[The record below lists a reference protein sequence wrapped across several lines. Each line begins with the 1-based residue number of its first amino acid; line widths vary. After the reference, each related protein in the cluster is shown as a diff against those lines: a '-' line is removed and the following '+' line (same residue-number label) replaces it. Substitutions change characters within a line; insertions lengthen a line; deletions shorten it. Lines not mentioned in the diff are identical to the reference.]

1 MSMSMTPPYDQHV
14 RHDFRLFAG
23 RANPGLAKDIA
34 SILGVELGK
43 ISIGTFPNSE
53 TRVQIEESIR
63 GTDSYIIQPTSEPA
77 NENLMELLITI
88 DALKRASAKQITA
101 IIPYFG
107 YARQDHKTTG
117 REPISAKLVADLLTT
132 AGASRVMAIDLHVPQ
147 IQGFFDIPMDH
158 LTAVTTLTNYFRE
171 KNIENGVIVA
181 PDVGRAKLAEKYTDI
196 LRLPLAIM
204 HKRRNGKDGQDVK
217 FVELVGDVKDKT
229 PIVIDDEIAT
239 GGSIFEQAQALA
251 EAGAK
256 PAYVSITHAVLVGPA
271 LDRLQHKSIQEVVTT
286 NTIPVPAEKQLEG
299 KIKVLS
305 IAPLLAEA
313 ILRVHQHRSVSQVF
327 RDQHLD
333 FAV

>member
-1 MSMSMTPPYDQHV
+1 MSILIDQDQHV
-14 RHDFRLFAG
+14 RNDFRLFAG
-23 RANPGLAKDIA
+23 RANPALAKEIA
-34 SILGVELGK
+34 AFLGVELGK
-43 ISIGTFPNSE
+43 ITIGPFPNSE

-63 GTDSYIIQPTSEPA
+63 GTDIYIIQPTCEPA

-88 DALKRASAKQITA
+88 DAMKRASARQITA

-117 REPISAKLVADLLTT
+117 REPISAKLVANLLTT

-158 LTAVTTLTNYFRE
+158 LTALTTLANYFRD
-171 KNIENGVIVA
+171 KQIENGVIVA
-181 PDVGRAKLAEKYTDI
+181 PDVGRAKLAEKYAKI

-204 HKRRNGKDGQDVK
+204 HKRRNGADGQDVE
-217 FVELVGDVKDKT
+217 FVELVGDVEGKT
-229 PIVIDDEIAT
+229 PIIIDDEIAT
-239 GGSIFEQAQALA
+239 GGSIYEQAQALA
-251 EAGAK
+251 AAGAK
-256 PAYVSITHAVLVGPA
+256 PAYVSIAHAVLVGPA
-271 LDRLQHKSIQEVVTT
+271 LERLKHPSIREVVTT
-286 NTIPVPAEKQLEG
+286 DTIPVPAQKQLDG

-305 IAPLLAEA
+305 IASLLAQA
-313 ILRVHQHRSVSQVF
+313 ILRVHLNRSVSQVF

>member
-1 MSMSMTPPYDQHV
+1 MSTLLDQEV
-14 RHDFRLFAG
+14 SRDFRLFAG
-23 RANPGLAKDIA
+23 RANPALAKEIA
-34 SILGVELGK
+34 AILRVELGK
-43 ISIGTFPNSE
+43 ISIGPFPNSE

-63 GTDSYIIQPTSEPA
+63 GTDIYHIQPTIEPS

-88 DALKRASAKQITA
+88 DAMKRASARQITA

-117 REPISAKLVADLLTT
+117 REPISAKLVANLLTT

-158 LTAVTTLTNYFRE
+158 LTAVTTLANYFRD
-171 KNIENGVIVA
+171 KQIENGVVVS
-181 PDVGRAKLAEKYTDI
+181 PDAGRAKLAEKYAQI

-204 HKRRNGKDGQDVK
+204 HKRRNGPDGQEVK

-229 PIVIDDEIAT
+229 PIIIDDEIAT
-239 GGSIFEQAQALA
+239 GGSIYQQAQALA
-251 EAGAK
+251 AAGAK
-256 PAYVSITHAVLVGPA
+256 PAYVSIAHAVLVGPA
-271 LDRLQHKSIQEVVTT
+271 LERLKHPSIREVVTT
-286 NTIPVPAEKQLEG
+286 NTIPIPAEKQLDG

>member
-1 MSMSMTPPYDQHV
+1 MSPMIDQQV

-23 RANPGLAKDIA
+23 RANPALAKEIA
-34 SILGVELGK
+34 AILGVEMGK
-43 ISIGTFPNSE
+43 ISIGPFPNSE

-63 GTDSYIIQPTSEPA
+63 GTDIYLIQPTTEPA
-77 NENLMELLITI
+77 NETLMELLITI
-88 DALKRASAKQITA
+88 DAMKRASARQITA

-117 REPISAKLVADLLTT
+117 REPISAKLVANLITT

-158 LTAVTTLTNYFRE
+158 LTAITTLANYFRE
-171 KNIENGVIVA
+171 KQIDNGVIVA
-181 PDVGRAKLAEKYTDI
+181 PDAGRAKLAEKYSQI

-204 HKRRNGKDGQDVK
+204 HKRRNGPDGQEVK
-217 FVELVGDVKDKT
+217 FVELVGDVKGKT

-239 GGSIFEQAQALA
+239 GGSIFQQAQALA

-256 PAYVSITHAVLVGPA
+256 PAYVSITHPVLVGPA
-271 LDRLQHKSIQEVVTT
+271 LERLNHPSIREVVTT
-286 NTIPVPAEKQLEG
+286 NTIPVPAEKQLDG
-299 KIKVLS
+299 KIHVIS
-305 IAPLLAEA
+305 IAPLIAEA

-327 RDQHLD
+327 RDQQLD

>member
-1 MSMSMTPPYDQHV
+1 MSTYLDHQV
-14 RHDFRLFAG
+14 RPDFRLFAG
-23 RANPGLAKDIA
+23 EANPALAKEIA
-34 SILGVELGK
+34 ACLGVELGK
-43 ISIGTFPNSE
+43 ISIGPFPNSE

-63 GTDSYIIQPTSEPA
+63 GTDIYIVQPTCEPA
-77 NENLMELLITI
+77 NENLMQLLITI
-88 DALKRASAKQITA
+88 DAMKRASARQITA

-117 REPISAKLVADLLTT
+117 REPISAKLVANLLTT

-158 LTAVTTLTNYFRE
+158 LTALTTLANYFRDKE
-171 KNIENGVIVA
+171 IENGVIVA
-181 PDVGRAKLAEKYTDI
+181 PDVGRAKLAEKYAKI

-204 HKRRNGKDGQDVK
+204 HKRRNGADGQDVE

-229 PIVIDDEIAT
+229 PIIIDDEIAT
-239 GGSIFEQAQALA
+239 GGSIYEQAQALS
-251 EAGAK
+251 EAGAR
-256 PAYVSITHAVLVGPA
+256 PAYVSIAHAVLVGPS
-271 LDRLQHKSIQEVVTT
+271 LERLKHPSIREVVTT
-286 NTIPVPAEKQLEG
+286 DTIPVPEDKQIGG

>member
-1 MSMSMTPPYDQHV
+1 
-14 RHDFRLFAG
+14 
-23 RANPGLAKDIA
+23 
-34 SILGVELGK
+34 
-43 ISIGTFPNSE
+43 
-53 TRVQIEESIR
+53 
-63 GTDSYIIQPTSEPA
+63 
-77 NENLMELLITI
+77 MELLITI
-88 DALKRASAKQITA
+88 DAMKRASARQITA

-117 REPISAKLVADLLTT
+117 REPISAKLVANLLTT

-158 LTAVTTLTNYFRE
+158 LTAVTTLANYFRD
-171 KNIENGVIVA
+171 KQIENGVVVS
-181 PDVGRAKLAEKYTDI
+181 PDAGRAKLAEKYAQI

-204 HKRRNGKDGQDVK
+204 HKRRNGPDGQEVK

-239 GGSIFEQAQALA
+239 GGSIYQQAQALA
-251 EAGAK
+251 AAGAK
-256 PAYVSITHAVLVGPA
+256 PAYVSIAHAVLVGPA
-271 LDRLQHKSIQEVVTT
+271 LERLKHPSIREVVTT
-286 NTIPVPAEKQLEG
+286 NTIPIPAEKQLDG

>member
-1 MSMSMTPPYDQHV
+1 MSTLLDQEV
-14 RHDFRLFAG
+14 SRDFRLFAG
-23 RANPGLAKDIA
+23 RANPALAKEIA
-34 SILGVELGK
+34 AILRVELGK
-43 ISIGTFPNSE
+43 ISIGPFPNSE

-63 GTDSYIIQPTSEPA
+63 GTDIYHIQPTIEPS

-88 DALKRASAKQITA
+88 DAMKRASARQITA

-117 REPISAKLVADLLTT
+117 REPISAKLVANLLTT

-158 LTAVTTLTNYFRE
+158 LTAVTTLANYFRD
-171 KNIENGVIVA
+171 KQIENGVVVS
-181 PDVGRAKLAEKYTDI
+181 PDAGRAKLAEKYAQI

-204 HKRRNGKDGQDVK
+204 HKRRNGPDGQEVK

-229 PIVIDDEIAT
+229 PIIIDDEIAT
-239 GGSIFEQAQALA
+239 GGSIHQQAQALA
-251 EAGAK
+251 AAGAK
-256 PAYVSITHAVLVGPA
+256 PAYVSIAHAVLVGPA
-271 LDRLQHKSIQEVVTT
+271 LERLKHPSIREVVTT
-286 NTIPVPAEKQLEG
+286 NTIPIPVEKQLDG

>member
-1 MSMSMTPPYDQHV
+1 MSILIDQDQQV
-14 RHDFRLFAG
+14 RNDFRLFAG
-23 RANPGLAKDIA
+23 RANPALAKEIA
-34 SILGVELGK
+34 ALLGVELGK
-43 ISIGTFPNSE
+43 ITIGPFPNSE

-63 GTDSYIIQPTSEPA
+63 GTDIYIVQPTSEPA

-88 DALKRASAKQITA
+88 DAMKRASARQITA

-117 REPISAKLVADLLTT
+117 REPISAKLVANLLTT

-158 LTAVTTLTNYFRE
+158 LTALTTLANYFRD
-171 KNIENGVIVA
+171 KQIENGVIVA
-181 PDVGRAKLAEKYTDI
+181 PDVGRAKLAEKYAKI

-204 HKRRNGKDGQDVK
+204 HKRRNGADGQDVE

-229 PIVIDDEIAT
+229 PIIIDDEIAT
-239 GGSIFEQAQALA
+239 GGSIYEQAQALA
-251 EAGAK
+251 AAGAK
-256 PAYVSITHAVLVGPA
+256 PAYVSIAHAVLVGPA
-271 LDRLQHKSIQEVVTT
+271 LERLSHPSIREVVTT
-286 NTIPVPAEKQLEG
+286 DTIPVPAEKQLDG

-305 IAPLLAEA
+305 IASLLAQA

>member
-1 MSMSMTPPYDQHV
+1 MSSLMTEQV

-23 RANPGLAKDIA
+23 RANPALAKEIA
-34 SILGVELGK
+34 AILGVEMGK
-43 ISIGTFPNSE
+43 ISIGPFPNSE

-63 GTDSYIIQPTSEPA
+63 GTDIYLIQPTIEPA
-77 NENLMELLITI
+77 NETLMELLITI
-88 DALKRASAKQITA
+88 DAMKRASARQITA

-117 REPISAKLVADLLTT
+117 REPISAKLVANLITT

-158 LTAVTTLTNYFRE
+158 LTAITTLANYFRE
-171 KNIENGVIVA
+171 KQIDNGVVVA
-181 PDVGRAKLAEKYTDI
+181 PDAGRAKLAEKYSQI

-204 HKRRNGKDGQDVK
+204 HKRRNGPDGQEVK
-217 FVELVGDVKDKT
+217 FVELVGEVKGKT

-239 GGSIFEQAQALA
+239 GGSIFQQAQALA
-251 EAGAK
+251 EAGAE
-256 PAYVSITHAVLVGPA
+256 PAYVSISHAVLVGPA
-271 LDRLQHKSIQEVVTT
+271 LERLSHPSIREVVTT
-286 NTIPVPAEKQLEG
+286 NTIPIPAEKQLDG

>member
-1 MSMSMTPPYDQHV
+1 MSNLIEQV
-14 RHDFRLFAG
+14 RSDFRLFAG
-23 RANPGLAKDIA
+23 RANPALAKEIA
-34 SILGVELGK
+34 AILGVELGK
-43 ISIGTFPNSE
+43 ITVEPFPNSE

-63 GTDSYIIQPTSEPA
+63 GTDIYIVQPTSEPA

-88 DALKRASAKQITA
+88 DAMKRASARQITA

-117 REPISAKLVADLLTT
+117 REPISAKLVANLLTT

-158 LTAVTTLTNYFRE
+158 LTALTTLADYFRG
-171 KNIENGVIVA
+171 KDIQNGVIVA
-181 PDVGRAKLAEKYTDI
+181 PDVGRAKLAEKYAKI

-204 HKRRNGKDGQDVK
+204 HKRRNGADGQDVE
-217 FVELVGDVKDKT
+217 FVELVGDVKGKT
-229 PIVIDDEIAT
+229 PIIIDDEIAT
-239 GGSIFEQAQALA
+239 GGSIYQQAQALA
-251 EAGAK
+251 EAGAE
-256 PAYVSITHAVLVGPA
+256 PAYVSIAHAVLVGPA
-271 LDRLQHKSIQEVVTT
+271 LERLKHPSIREVVTT
-286 NTIPVPAEKQLEG
+286 DTIPVPAEKQLDG

-313 ILRVHQHRSVSQVF
+313 ILRIHQHRSVSQVF
-327 RDQHLD
+327 RDKHLD

>member
-1 MSMSMTPPYDQHV
+1 MSTPYGQHV

-23 RANPGLAKDIA
+23 RANPELAEDIA
-34 SILGVELGK
+34 SSLGVELGK
-43 ISIGTFPNSE
+43 ISIGPFPNSE

-63 GTDSYIIQPTSEPA
+63 GTDIYIIQPTSEPA

-88 DALKRASAKQITA
+88 DAMKRASAKQITA

-132 AGASRVMAIDLHVPQ
+132 AGASRVMAIDLHVSQ

-181 PDVGRAKLAEKYTDI
+181 PDAGRAKLAEKYTDI

-239 GGSIFEQAQALA
+239 GGSIYEQAQALA

-256 PAYVSITHAVLVGPA
+256 PAYVSIAHAVLVDPA
-271 LDRLQHKSIQEVVTT
+271 LQRLQHDSIREVVTT
-286 NTIPVPAEKQLEG
+286 NTIPVPEEKQLDG

-327 RDQHLD
+327 KDQHLD

>member
-1 MSMSMTPPYDQHV
+1 MSILIDQDQQV
-14 RHDFRLFAG
+14 RNDFRLFAG
-23 RANPGLAKDIA
+23 RANPALAKEIA
-34 SILGVELGK
+34 AILGVELGK
-43 ISIGTFPNSE
+43 ITIGPFPNSE

-63 GTDSYIIQPTSEPA
+63 GTDIYIVQPTCEPA

-88 DALKRASAKQITA
+88 DAMKRASARQITA

-117 REPISAKLVADLLTT
+117 REPISAKLVANLLTT

-158 LTAVTTLTNYFRE
+158 LTALTTLANYFRD
-171 KNIENGVIVA
+171 KQIENGVIVA
-181 PDVGRAKLAEKYTDI
+181 PDVGRAKLAEKYAKI

-204 HKRRNGKDGQDVK
+204 HKRRNGADGQDVE

-229 PIVIDDEIAT
+229 PIIIDDEIAT
-239 GGSIFEQAQALA
+239 GGSIYEQAQALA
-251 EAGAK
+251 AAGAK
-256 PAYVSITHAVLVGPA
+256 PAYVSIAHAVLVGPA
-271 LDRLQHKSIQEVVTT
+271 LERLSHPSIREVVTT
-286 NTIPVPAEKQLEG
+286 DTIPVPAEKQLDG

-305 IAPLLAEA
+305 IASLLAQA

>member
-1 MSMSMTPPYDQHV
+1 MSIMIDNDHQV
-14 RHDFRLFAG
+14 RQDFRLFAG
-23 RANPGLAKDIA
+23 RANPALAKEIA
-34 SILGVELGK
+34 ALLGVELGK
-43 ISIGTFPNSE
+43 ITIGPFPNSE

-63 GTDSYIIQPTSEPA
+63 GTDIYVVQPTSEPA

-88 DALKRASAKQITA
+88 DAMKRASARQITA

-117 REPISAKLVADLLTT
+117 REPISAKLVANLLTT

-158 LTAVTTLTNYFRE
+158 LTALTTLANYFRD
-171 KNIENGVIVA
+171 KDIENGVIVA
-181 PDVGRAKLAEKYTDI
+181 PDVGRAKLAEKYAKI

-204 HKRRNGKDGQDVK
+204 HKRRNGADGQDVE
-217 FVELVGDVKDKT
+217 FVELVGDVKGKT
-229 PIVIDDEIAT
+229 PIIIDDEIAT
-239 GGSIFEQAQALA
+239 GGSIYQQAQALA
-251 EAGAK
+251 AAGAE
-256 PAYVSITHAVLVGPA
+256 PAYVSIAHAVLVGPA
-271 LDRLQHKSIQEVVTT
+271 LERLSHPSIREVVTT
-286 NTIPVPAEKQLEG
+286 DTIPVPAEKQLGG

-305 IAPLLAEA
+305 IAPLLAQA

>member
-1 MSMSMTPPYDQHV
+1 MSILIDQDQQV
-14 RHDFRLFAG
+14 RNDFRLFAG
-23 RANPGLAKDIA
+23 RANPALAKEIA
-34 SILGVELGK
+34 AILGVELGK
-43 ISIGTFPNSE
+43 ITIGPFPNSE

-63 GTDSYIIQPTSEPA
+63 GTDIYIIQPTSEPA

-88 DALKRASAKQITA
+88 DAMKRASARQITA

-117 REPISAKLVADLLTT
+117 REPISAKLVANLLTT

-158 LTAVTTLTNYFRE
+158 LTALTTLANYFRD
-171 KNIENGVIVA
+171 KQIENGVIVA
-181 PDVGRAKLAEKYTDI
+181 PDVGRAKLAEKYAKI

-204 HKRRNGKDGQDVK
+204 HKRRNGADGQDVE
-217 FVELVGDVKDKT
+217 FVELVGDVKGKT
-229 PIVIDDEIAT
+229 PIIIDDEIAT
-239 GGSIFEQAQALA
+239 GGSIYEQAQALA
-251 EAGAK
+251 AAGAK
-256 PAYVSITHAVLVGPA
+256 PAYVSIAHAVLVGPA
-271 LDRLQHKSIQEVVTT
+271 LERLSHPSIREVVTT
-286 NTIPVPAEKQLEG
+286 DTIPVPAEKQLDG

-305 IAPLLAEA
+305 IASLLAQA

>member
-1 MSMSMTPPYDQHV
+1 MSTYLDQHV

-23 RANPGLAKDIA
+23 RANPTLAKEIA
-34 SILGVELGK
+34 AILGVELGK
-43 ISIGTFPNSE
+43 ISIGPFPNSE

-63 GTDSYIIQPTSEPA
+63 GTDIYIIQPTSEPA

-88 DALKRASAKQITA
+88 DAMKRASAYQITA

-117 REPISAKLVADLLTT
+117 REPISAKLVANLLTT

-158 LTAVTTLTNYFRE
+158 LTALTTLANYFLE
-171 KNIENGVIVA
+171 KEIENGVIVA
-181 PDVGRAKLAEKYTDI
+181 PDVGRAKLAEKYSKI

-204 HKRRNGKDGQDVK
+204 HKRRNGADGQDVE
-217 FVELVGDVKDKT
+217 FVELVGDVKGKT
-229 PIVIDDEIAT
+229 PIIIDDEIAT
-239 GGSIFEQAQALA
+239 GGSIYEQAQALA

-256 PAYVSITHAVLVGPA
+256 PAYVSVAHGVLVGPA
-271 LDRLQHKSIQEVVTT
+271 LERLKHPSILEVVTT
-286 NTIPVPAEKQLEG
+286 DTIPVPAEKRIGG

-327 RDQHLD
+327 REQHLD

>member
-1 MSMSMTPPYDQHV
+1 MSILIDQDQQV
-14 RHDFRLFAG
+14 RNDFRLFAG
-23 RANPGLAKDIA
+23 RANPALAKEIA
-34 SILGVELGK
+34 ALLGVELGK
-43 ISIGTFPNSE
+43 ITIGPFPNSE

-63 GTDSYIIQPTSEPA
+63 GTDIYIIQPTSEPA

-88 DALKRASAKQITA
+88 DAMKRASARQITA

-117 REPISAKLVADLLTT
+117 REPISAKLVANLLTT

-158 LTAVTTLTNYFRE
+158 LTALTTLANYFRD
-171 KNIENGVIVA
+171 KQIENGVIVA
-181 PDVGRAKLAEKYTDI
+181 PDVGRAKLAEKYAKI

-204 HKRRNGKDGQDVK
+204 HKRRNGADGQDVE

-229 PIVIDDEIAT
+229 PIIIDDEIAT
-239 GGSIFEQAQALA
+239 GGSIYEQAQALA
-251 EAGAK
+251 AAGAR
-256 PAYVSITHAVLVGPA
+256 PAYVSIAHAVLVGPA
-271 LDRLQHKSIQEVVTT
+271 LERLSHPSIREVVTT
-286 NTIPVPAEKQLEG
+286 DTIPVPAEKQLDG

-305 IAPLLAEA
+305 IASLLAQA

>member
-1 MSMSMTPPYDQHV
+1 MSMTTPYDQHV
-14 RHDFRLFAG
+14 RRDFRIFAG

-77 NENLMELLITI
+77 NENLMELLISI
-88 DALKRASAKQITA
+88 DAMKRASAKQITA

-132 AGASRVMAIDLHVPQ
+132 AGASRVIAIDLHVPQ

-229 PIVIDDEIAT
+229 PIIIDDEIAT
-239 GGSIFEQAQALA
+239 GGSIYEQAQALA

-256 PAYVSITHAVLVGPA
+256 PAYVSITHPVLVVPA
-271 LDRLQHKSIQEVVTT
+271 IERLQHESIQEVVTT
-286 NTIPVPAEKQLEG
+286 NTIPVSGEKEELLDG

>member
-1 MSMSMTPPYDQHV
+1 MSTLIDQKV
-14 RHDFRLFAG
+14 SDDFRLFAG
-23 RANPGLAKDIA
+23 RANPALGKEIA
-34 SILGVELGK
+34 AILGVELGK
-43 ISIGTFPNSE
+43 ISICPFPNSE

-63 GTDSYIIQPTSEPA
+63 GTDIYLVQPTCEPA

-88 DALKRASAKQITA
+88 DAMKRASARQITA

-117 REPISAKLVADLLTT
+117 REPISAKLVANLLTT

-158 LTAVTTLTNYFRE
+158 LTAVTTLANYFRE
-171 KNIENGVIVA
+171 KHVENGVIVA
-181 PDVGRAKLAEKYTDI
+181 PDAGRAKLAEKYADM

-204 HKRRNGKDGQDVK
+204 HKRRTGIDGQDVK
-217 FVELVGDVKDKT
+217 FVELVGDVKGKT
-229 PIVIDDEIAT
+229 PIIIDDEIAT
-239 GGSIFEQAQALA
+239 GGSIYQQAQALA
-251 EAGAK
+251 EAGAA
-256 PAYVSITHAVLVGPA
+256 PAYVSIAHAVLVGPS
-271 LDRLQHKSIQEVVTT
+271 LERLNHSSIREVVTT
-286 NTIPVPAEKQLEG
+286 NTIPIPAEKQLDG

-305 IAPLLAEA
+305 IAPLLSEA

-333 FAV
+333 FPV

>member
-1 MSMSMTPPYDQHV
+1 MSTLINQQVHS
-14 RHDFRLFAG
+14 DFRLFAG
-23 RANPGLAKDIA
+23 RANPALTKEISAK
-34 SILGVELGK
+34 LGVGLGK
-43 ISIGTFPNSE
+43 ITIGPFPNSE

-63 GTDSYIIQPTSEPA
+63 GTDIYIVQPTSEPA

-88 DALKRASAKQITA
+88 DAMKRASARQITA

-117 REPISAKLVADLLTT
+117 REPISAKLVANLLTT

-158 LTAVTTLTNYFRE
+158 LTALTTLADYFRS
-171 KNIENGVIVA
+171 KDIKNGVIVA
-181 PDVGRAKLAEKYTDI
+181 PDVGRAKLAEKYAKI

-204 HKRRNGKDGQDVK
+204 HKRRNGADGQDVE
-217 FVELVGDVKDKT
+217 FVELVGDVKGKT
-229 PIVIDDEIAT
+229 PIIIDDEIAT
-239 GGSIFEQAQALA
+239 GGSIYQQAQALA
-251 EAGAK
+251 EAGAD
-256 PAYVSITHAVLVGPA
+256 PAYVSIAHAVLVGPA
-271 LDRLQHKSIQEVVTT
+271 LERLSHPSIREVVTT
-286 NTIPVPAEKQLEG
+286 DTIPVPAEKQLDG

-327 RDQHLD
+327 REKHLD

>member
-1 MSMSMTPPYDQHV
+1 MSSLMTEQV

-23 RANPGLAKDIA
+23 RANPALAKEIA
-34 SILGVELGK
+34 AILGVEMGK
-43 ISIGTFPNSE
+43 ISIGPFPNSE

-63 GTDSYIIQPTSEPA
+63 GTDIYLIQPTIEPA
-77 NENLMELLITI
+77 NETLMELLITI
-88 DALKRASAKQITA
+88 DAMKRASARQITA

-117 REPISAKLVADLLTT
+117 REPISAKLVANLITT

-158 LTAVTTLTNYFRE
+158 LTAITTLANYFSE
-171 KNIENGVIVA
+171 KQIENGVIVA
-181 PDVGRAKLAEKYTDI
+181 PDAGRAKLAEKYSQI

-204 HKRRNGKDGQDVK
+204 HKRRNGPDGQEVK
-217 FVELVGDVKDKT
+217 FVELVGDVKGKT

-239 GGSIFEQAQALA
+239 GGSIFQQAQALA
-251 EAGAK
+251 EAGAE
-256 PAYVSITHAVLVGPA
+256 PAYVSISHAVLVGPA
-271 LDRLQHKSIQEVVTT
+271 LERLSHESIREVVTT
-286 NTIPVPAEKQLEG
+286 NTIPIPAEKQLEG

-313 ILRVHQHRSVSQVF
+313 ILRVHQHKSVSQVF
-327 RDQHLD
+327 RDQQLD